1 MPYIRPSLTRGLVLS
16 QPSEGL
22 EMQENDLH
30 GFYTTPVTEGTANAN
45 GKKWFLA
52 SLGTSSSVVSGVCC
66 VSECNSRRE
75 IVVVVAFFLVEEPC
89 ACPCLGYVIV
99 TQGVSQRQPGGT
111 SMKLGFRGG

>member
-1 MPYIRPSLTRGLVLS
+1 MPYIRLSLTRGPVLS

-75 IVVVVAFFLVEEPC
+75 IVVVVAFF
-89 ACPCLGYVIV
+89 
-99 TQGVSQRQPGGT
+99 SRGGT
-111 SMKLGFRGG
+111 LRMPLLGICHRDSRRISKAAWRNEHEA